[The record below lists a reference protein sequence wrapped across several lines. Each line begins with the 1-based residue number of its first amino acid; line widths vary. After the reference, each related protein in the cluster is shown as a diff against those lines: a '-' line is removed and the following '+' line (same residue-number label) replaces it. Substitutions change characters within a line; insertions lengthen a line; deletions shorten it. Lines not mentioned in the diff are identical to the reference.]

1 MAQRMAGLFIFSA
14 GAVVFSSPP
23 PPCGALG
30 TSLQLIPP
38 PLTNSSSG
46 KSYAAWLVGL
56 RALRSS
62 CRRALGLNDSLF
74 ELPELAWTQDAY
86 VVTQMHTYDRYFYD
100 RASGNYTVSRWLT
113 DVKARYGGV
122 DAALVWNTY
131 PQLGFDDRN
140 AFDLIRLLPGG
151 IAGIRSFVTELRAAG
166 VATLWPYNPWD
177 DSTREEGQPDATAL
191 AQLLVSTRAQ
201 GFNGD
206 TMGEIPQSFYLAS
219 VAADS
224 PAAMQAELGA
234 FLREL
239 KQDGGAAPRAPSR
252 AEMG

>member
-1 MAQRMAGLFIFSA
+1 
-14 GAVVFSSPP
+14 
-23 PPCGALG
+23 
-30 TSLQLIPP
+30 
-38 PLTNSSSG
+38 
-46 KSYAAWLVGL
+46 
-56 RALRSS
+56 
-62 CRRALGLNDSLF
+62 
-74 ELPELAWTQDAY
+74 
-86 VVTQMHTYDRYFYD
+86 MHTYDRYFYD

-224 PAAMQAELGA
+224 PAAMQAELGGSLQSLAWTTLGWGEGGGWANLASTAPPIAA
-234 FLREL
+234 FRWLQPRRMTNICRRNDHDRNDALQAAWFNGIGYGPPTSCPLAHPEL
-239 KQDGGAAPRAPSR
+239 TAVPVILLSPQLHKLGKSVGLLERHDGA
-252 AEMG
+252 